1 MSEIMELTEKT
12 LEQIGTYVR
21 EHLGA
26 WVRNVNSPLTVQMDP
41 GFLER
46 MVRVEEEL
54 KVQRDLMKQGFAQM
68 EKRFEA
74 VDRRFETIDRRFEE
88 HFALTNARFEDARHH
103 SNRWMGLL
111 TFFLGLMTVAITV
124 TNLM

>member
-1 MSEIMELTEKT
+1 MELTEKT
-12 LEQIGTYVR
+12 LEQIGSYVR
-21 EHLGA
+21 AHLGT
-26 WVRNVNSPLTVQMDP
+26 WVRGLNPQLTVQMDP

-54 KVQRDLMKQGFAQM
+54 KSQRELMKQGFAQM

-74 VDRRFETIDRRFEE
+74 VDK
-88 HFALTNARFEDARHH
+88 RFEDVRHH

-111 TFFLGLMTVAITV
+111 TFFLGLMTIAITV

>member
-1 MSEIMELTEKT
+1 MSEVMELTEKT
-12 LEQIGTYVR
+12 LEQIGSYVR

-26 WVRNVNSPLTVQMDP
+26 WVRSLNSPLTVQMDP

-54 KVQRDLMKQGFAQM
+54 KAQRDLMKQGFVQM

-74 VDRRFETIDRRFEE
+74 VDKRFEE

-111 TFFLGLMTVAITV
+111 TVFLGLMTIAITV